1 MRPLCLTPQGSPLP
15 AARGQRDLPRTLR
28 PGWSAFAPPARPHA
42 WSRAPHVCLATPGT
56 WEKARPTRTT
66 DRKCE
71 KWTACE
77 LKKTYETVK
86 GTTYSDRTCGKVTEC
101 DAKKGDVELTA
112 PTLTSDRTC
121 GKVLGQSANSAVSSC
136 LVLLQRK
143 TDTKNGWYWIQPN
156 SKQQARRTYV
166 NVLELQVG
174 LRALAI
180 KLIACACR
188 RHADVRHSI

>member
-42 WSRAPHVCLATPGT
+42 WSRVPHVCLATPGT

-71 KWTACE
+71 KWSACE

-86 GTTYSDRTCGKVTEC
+86 GTTYSDRKCGKVTEC
-101 DAKKGDVELTA
+101 DAKKGEGELTA

-121 GKVLGQSANSAVSSC
+121 GSFGQTKEGPVLSC
-136 LVLLQRK
+136 LWLLQQK
-143 TDTKNGWYWIQPN
+143 KDTKSGHYWIKPKN
-156 SKQQARRTYV
+156 GEARRTYV
-166 NVLELQVG
+166 D
-174 LRALAI
+174 A
-180 KLIACACR
+180 
-188 RHADVRHSI
+188 